1 MLEFRPVRLDDQDFA
16 KTVICSSGCHGAD
29 YSFANLY
36 IWRHAYEPEIAFI
49 GERMI
54 IRMPKYGYIFA
65 YPKGSG
71 DVKPIIDELLEDA
84 HSRDQKLIMRGLT
97 PKTLEEFEPVYGDR

>member
-1 MLEFRPVRLDDQDFA
+1 MVL
-16 KTVICSSGCHGAD
+16 T

-71 DVKPIIDELLEDA
+71 DVKPIIDELLEDVTFA
-84 HSRDQKLIMRGLT
+84 RPETDNAWSHA
-97 PKTLEEFEPVYGDR
+97 